1 MAKSKSG
8 GTRSFLRG
16 RVGADVYSVGKD
28 GKGKKQQVVRSLAES
43 VANPQTTAQMRGRMI
58 MSTVMQAQSA
68 LAQLIDHS
76 FDNVVAGQPSI
87 SEFIRRNYALIKAD
101 VAAHPASGN
110 EFGLNKYGE
119 KGVKAGA
126 YNIAAGQAVLPS
138 AIDVIFDLATI
149 QLTADTLTVGGLKAA
164 LGISSEEYITIVQID
179 DNGEAVFVRLY
190 LSTTLADETAIT
202 SANVNSL
209 FTVEGNTTA
218 SLSVIS
224 NDISISLGGG
234 TKSATGVIIS
244 KKSGSKFIHNDA
256 VMVAAADTDFN
267 ADTALPTYPTGTEK
281 FLNGGDL

>member
-28 GKGKKQQVVRSLAES
+28 GKGKKQQVVRSLAET

-101 VAAHPASGN
+101 VAAHPASDN
-110 EFGLNKYGE
+110 NFGLNKYGE
-119 KGVKAGA
+119 KGIKAGA
-126 YNIAAGQAVLPS
+126 YAIAAGQAVLPS
-138 AIDVIFDLATI
+138 ALDVTFDLVGI

-164 LGISSEEYITIVQID
+164 LGIFPEEYITIVQID
-179 DNGEAVFVRLY
+179 NDGEAVFVRLY
-190 LSTTLADETAIT
+190 LSTTLSDETTIT
-202 SANVNSL
+202 SGNVGSL

-218 SLSVIS
+218 SFSLSTNEIFV
-224 NDISISLGGG
+224 SLGGG
-234 TKSATGVIIS
+234 TKLASGVIIS
-244 KKSGSKFIHNDA
+244 KKVGAKFIHNDA
-256 VMVAAADTDFN
+256 VMVAPSGVSYD

-281 FLNGGDL
+281 FLNGGEL